1 MQDIYI
7 SIGQNIRRRRK
18 EKHLTQESLAAN
30 VETSAQYISRIERG
44 QVCPSLEFLY
54 RLSAALECPIYSLLP
69 STAPSASTSFFSQE
83 LASQLNSCTPQQQQF
98 LMSFISWFLQ
108 QSTPFSE
115 FRSCRLRCRLRGV
128 RNGQPPAA
136 FPSRHIRVSESSIR
150 PCRSPQ

>member
-54 RLSAALECPIYSLLP
+54 RLSAALECPIYS
-69 STAPSASTSFFSQE
+69 SIH
-83 LASQLNSCTPQQQQF
+83 CTQRFYQF
-98 LMSFISWFLQ
+98 LFSGAC
-108 QSTPFSE
+108 QSTQQLYSATATVFDE
-115 FRSCRLRCRLRGV
+115 FYFL
-128 RNGQPPAA
+128 
-136 FPSRHIRVSESSIR
+136 VSPTVNSV
-150 PCRSPQ
+150 Q

>member
-54 RLSAALECPIYSLLP
+54 RLSAALECPIVHQVPVFRRLLLP
-69 STAPSASTSFFSQE
+69 VSFLRSLPVNSTVVLRNSNSF
-83 LASQLNSCTPQQQQF
+83 
-98 LMSFISWFLQ
+98 
-108 QSTPFSE
+108 
-115 FRSCRLRCRLRGV
+115 
-128 RNGQPPAA
+128 
-136 FPSRHIRVSESSIR
+136 
-150 PCRSPQ
+150 

>member
-54 RLSAALECPIYSLLP
+54 RLSAALECPIYSLLHP
-69 STAPSASTSFFSQE
+69 LHPALLPVSFLRSLPVNSTVVLRNSNSF
-83 LASQLNSCTPQQQQF
+83 
-98 LMSFISWFLQ
+98 
-108 QSTPFSE
+108 
-115 FRSCRLRCRLRGV
+115 
-128 RNGQPPAA
+128 
-136 FPSRHIRVSESSIR
+136 
-150 PCRSPQ
+150 

>member
-69 STAPSASTSFFSQE
+69 STAPSASTCFSG
-83 LASQLNSCTPQQQQF
+83 AC
-98 LMSFISWFLQ
+98 
-108 QSTPFSE
+108 QSTQQLYSATATVFDE
-115 FRSCRLRCRLRGV
+115 LYFL
-128 RNGQPPAA
+128 
-136 FPSRHIRVSESSIR
+136 VSPTVNSV
-150 PCRSPQ
+150 

>member
-54 RLSAALECPIYSLLP
+54 RLSAALECLFILYCHPLHPALLP
-69 STAPSASTSFFSQE
+69 VSSLRSLPVNSTVVLRNSNSF
-83 LASQLNSCTPQQQQF
+83 
-98 LMSFISWFLQ
+98 
-108 QSTPFSE
+108 
-115 FRSCRLRCRLRGV
+115 
-128 RNGQPPAA
+128 
-136 FPSRHIRVSESSIR
+136 
-150 PCRSPQ
+150 

>member
-69 STAPSASTSFFSQE
+69 STAPSGA
-83 LASQLNSCTPQQQQF
+83 C
-98 LMSFISWFLQ
+98 
-108 QSTPFSE
+108 QSTQQLYSATATVFDKLY
-115 FRSCRLRCRLRGV
+115 FL
-128 RNGQPPAA
+128 
-136 FPSRHIRVSESSIR
+136 VSPTVNSV
-150 PCRSPQ
+150 

>member
-30 VETSAQYISRIERG
+30 VETSAQYISRIEGG

-69 STAPSASTSFFSQE
+69 STCLLYTSDAADE
-83 LASQLNSCTPQQQQF
+83 L
-98 LMSFISWFLQ
+98 
-108 QSTPFSE
+108 
-115 FRSCRLRCRLRGV
+115 
-128 RNGQPPAA
+128 
-136 FPSRHIRVSESSIR
+136 
-150 PCRSPQ
+150 

>member
-54 RLSAALECPIYSLLP
+54 RLSAALECLFIF
-69 STAPSASTSFFSQE
+69 TAIH
-83 LASQLNSCTPQQQQF
+83 CTQRFYQF
-98 LMSFISWFLQ
+98 LFSGSC
-108 QSTPFSE
+108 QSTQQLYSATATVFDE
-115 FRSCRLRCRLRGV
+115 LYFL
-128 RNGQPPAA
+128 
-136 FPSRHIRVSESSIR
+136 VSPTVNSV
-150 PCRSPQ
+150 

>member
-69 STAPSASTSFFSQE
+69 STQRFY
-83 LASQLNSCTPQQQQF
+83 QF
-98 LMSFISWFLQ
+98 LLSGAC
-108 QSTPFSE
+108 QSTQQLYSATATVFDE
-115 FRSCRLRCRLRGV
+115 LYFL
-128 RNGQPPAA
+128 
-136 FPSRHIRVSESSIR
+136 VSPTVNSV
-150 PCRSPQ
+150 

>member
-54 RLSAALECPIYSLLP
+54 PQKEKRDLPGANRKPVFLRRYGLRLRRFLTNGRIPDDFHRKCLLP
-69 STAPSASTSFFSQE
+69 YA
-83 LASQLNSCTPQQQQF
+83 
-98 LMSFISWFLQ
+98 LM
-108 QSTPFSE
+108 
-115 FRSCRLRCRLRGV
+115 
-128 RNGQPPAA
+128 PPAWM
-136 FPSRHIRVSESSIR
+136 PSSR
-150 PCRSPQ
+150 

>member
-54 RLSAALECPIYSLLP
+54 RLSVNRPK
-69 STAPSASTSFFSQE
+69 
-83 LASQLNSCTPQQQQF
+83 N
-98 LMSFISWFLQ
+98 
-108 QSTPFSE
+108 
-115 FRSCRLRCRLRGV
+115 
-128 RNGQPPAA
+128 
-136 FPSRHIRVSESSIR
+136 SRHAQKETRVG
-150 PCRSPQ
+150 

>member
-54 RLSAALECPIYSLLP
+54 RL
-69 STAPSASTSFFSQE
+69 
-83 LASQLNSCTPQQQQF
+83 
-98 LMSFISWFLQ
+98 
-108 QSTPFSE
+108 
-115 FRSCRLRCRLRGV
+115 
-128 RNGQPPAA
+128 
-136 FPSRHIRVSESSIR
+136 
-150 PCRSPQ
+150 

>member
-54 RLSAALECPIYSLLP
+54 RLSAALECPL
-69 STAPSASTSFFSQE
+69 FSG
-83 LASQLNSCTPQQQQF
+83 AC
-98 LMSFISWFLQ
+98 
-108 QSTPFSE
+108 QSTQQLYSATATVFDE
-115 FRSCRLRCRLRGV
+115 LYFLV
-128 RNGQPPAA
+128 
-136 FPSRHIRVSESSIR
+136 FPTVNSI
-150 PCRSPQ
+150 

>member
-54 RLSAALECPIYSLLP
+54 RLSCRIRRGILHCPVDKNV
-69 STAPSASTSFFSQE
+69 STA
-83 LASQLNSCTPQQQQF
+83 
-98 LMSFISWFLQ
+98 
-108 QSTPFSE
+108 
-115 FRSCRLRCRLRGV
+115 
-128 RNGQPPAA
+128 
-136 FPSRHIRVSESSIR
+136 
-150 PCRSPQ
+150 

>member
-69 STAPSASTSFFSQE
+69 STVPSASTSG
-83 LASQLNSCTPQQQQF
+83 AC
-98 LMSFISWFLQ
+98 
-108 QSTPFSE
+108 QSTQQLYSATATVFDE
-115 FRSCRLRCRLRGV
+115 LYFL
-128 RNGQPPAA
+128 
-136 FPSRHIRVSESSIR
+136 VSPTVNSV
-150 PCRSPQ
+150 

>member
-18 EKHLTQESLAAN
+18 EKHLTQVYHCAKS
-30 VETSAQYISRIERG
+30 SAMGVI
-44 QVCPSLEFLY
+44 
-54 RLSAALECPIYSLLP
+54 
-69 STAPSASTSFFSQE
+69 ASTSFFSQE

-115 FRSCRLRCRLRGV
+115 
-128 RNGQPPAA
+128 
-136 FPSRHIRVSESSIR
+136 
-150 PCRSPQ
+150 

>member
-1 MQDIYI
+1 MQDIYM
-7 SIGQNIRRRRK
+7 SIGQSIRRRRK

-30 VETSAQYISRIERG
+30 VETS
-44 QVCPSLEFLY
+44 
-54 RLSAALECPIYSLLP
+54 ALECPIYSLLP

-115 FRSCRLRCRLRGV
+115 
-128 RNGQPPAA
+128 
-136 FPSRHIRVSESSIR
+136 
-150 PCRSPQ
+150 

>member
-54 RLSAALECPIYSLLP
+54 FHFYLLLKHWNHP
-69 STAPSASTSFFSQE
+69 
-83 LASQLNSCTPQQQQF
+83 
-98 LMSFISWFLQ
+98 LQ
-108 QSTPFSE
+108 
-115 FRSCRLRCRLRGV
+115 
-128 RNGQPPAA
+128 
-136 FPSRHIRVSESSIR
+136 
-150 PCRSPQ
+150 

>member
-54 RLSAALECPIYSLLP
+54 PVRFSHLQFTPLLP
-69 STAPSASTSFFSQE
+69 TIA
-83 LASQLNSCTPQQQQF
+83 
-98 LMSFISWFLQ
+98 LMSLMLVIFMR
-108 QSTPFSE
+108 PFS
-115 FRSCRLRCRLRGV
+115 R
-128 RNGQPPAA
+128 
-136 FPSRHIRVSESSIR
+136 
-150 PCRSPQ
+150 

>member
-69 STAPSASTSFFSQE
+69 STAPSASTSLLSG
-83 LASQLNSCTPQQQQF
+83 AC
-98 LMSFISWFLQ
+98 
-108 QSTPFSE
+108 QSTQQLYSATATVFDE
-115 FRSCRLRCRLRGV
+115 LYFL
-128 RNGQPPAA
+128 
-136 FPSRHIRVSESSIR
+136 VSPTVNSV
-150 PCRSPQ
+150 

>member
-54 RLSAALECPIYSLLP
+54 RLSCRTGMPYLFF
-69 STAPSASTSFFSQE
+69 TAIH
-83 LASQLNSCTPQQQQF
+83 CTQRFYQF
-98 LMSFISWFLQ
+98 LLSGAC
-108 QSTPFSE
+108 QSTQQLYSATATVFDE
-115 FRSCRLRCRLRGV
+115 LYFL
-128 RNGQPPAA
+128 
-136 FPSRHIRVSESSIR
+136 VSPTVNSV
-150 PCRSPQ
+150 

>member
-54 RLSAALECPIYSLLP
+54 RLSPPTVNSGNRAQSLVEHSLTVGLEQRWLC
-69 STAPSASTSFFSQE
+69 
-83 LASQLNSCTPQQQQF
+83 
-98 LMSFISWFLQ
+98 
-108 QSTPFSE
+108 
-115 FRSCRLRCRLRGV
+115 
-128 RNGQPPAA
+128 
-136 FPSRHIRVSESSIR
+136 
-150 PCRSPQ
+150 

>member
-54 RLSAALECPIYSLLP
+54 RLSAALECPIYSLLHP
-69 STAPSASTSFFSQE
+69 ALLPVSFLRSLPVNSTVVLRNSNSF
-83 LASQLNSCTPQQQQF
+83 
-98 LMSFISWFLQ
+98 
-108 QSTPFSE
+108 
-115 FRSCRLRCRLRGV
+115 
-128 RNGQPPAA
+128 
-136 FPSRHIRVSESSIR
+136 
-150 PCRSPQ
+150 

>member
-54 RLSAALECPIYSLLP
+54 RLFSFLLIIKALESPPTVNSGNRAQSL
-69 STAPSASTSFFSQE
+69 
-83 LASQLNSCTPQQQQF
+83 
-98 LMSFISWFLQ
+98 
-108 QSTPFSE
+108 
-115 FRSCRLRCRLRGV
+115 V
-128 RNGQPPAA
+128 
-136 FPSRHIRVSESSIR
+136 
-150 PCRSPQ
+150 

>member
-7 SIGQNIRRRRK
+7 SIGQSIRRRRK

-98 LMSFISWFLQ
+98 LMSFIGRDVL
-108 QSTPFSE
+108 
-115 FRSCRLRCRLRGV
+115 
-128 RNGQPPAA
+128 
-136 FPSRHIRVSESSIR
+136 
-150 PCRSPQ
+150 